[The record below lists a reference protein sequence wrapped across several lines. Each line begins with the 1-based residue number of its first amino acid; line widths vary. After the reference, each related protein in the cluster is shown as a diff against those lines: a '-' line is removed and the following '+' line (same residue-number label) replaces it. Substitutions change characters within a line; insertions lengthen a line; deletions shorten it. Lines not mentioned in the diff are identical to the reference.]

1 MIFEKNLLKIKDF
14 HGSWDDYIGHNSPLY
29 PRENE
34 PLEQRYLNI
43 DYLTNYYL
51 SKGLSKEKLILGL
64 ASYGRSFKLANSS
77 KNDLGSAAK
86 GKLIKFTLF
95 FLNSANS
102 IKSKGPGGAGRV
114 RLAIEKFFFLI
125 KI

>member
-1 MIFEKNLLKIKDF
+1 
-14 HGSWDDYIGHNSPLY
+14 LY

-64 ASYGRSFKLANSS
+64 ASYGRSFRLVNSS

-86 GKLIKFTLF
+86 GK
-95 FLNSANS
+95 
-102 IKSKGPGGAGRV
+102 
-114 RLAIEKFFFLI
+114 
-125 KI
+125 